1 MVNQTPPNRMKVFT
15 INLTLNL
22 LLPFVVLTQV
32 TTRNSK
38 SIDSSIMNLLH
49 TNAPIVD
56 LMQQSR
62 F

>member
-49 TNAPIVD
+49 TNAPVVD

>member
-32 TTRNSK
+32 TTRSSK

-49 TNAPIVD
+49 TNAPVVD

>member
-38 SIDSSIMNLLH
+38 SIDSSILNLLH
-49 TNAPIVD
+49 TNAPVVD